1 MKCTLIETV
10 LCNPVIYNHL
20 PSENCA
26 LTWRTVY
33 YCMHQKQNKDID
45 HMEPWFI
52 LSDSSVFFLFYEEH
66 IWLGTT
72 VMDSSL

>member
-1 MKCTLIETV
+1 M
-10 LCNPVIYNHL
+10 LCNLVMYNHL

-26 LTWRTVY
+26 LAWWTVY
-33 YCMHQKQNKDID
+33 YCMHWKQNKDID
-45 HMEPWFI
+45 YMEPWFI
-52 LSDSSVFFLFYEEH
+52 LSDSSVFLLFYEEH